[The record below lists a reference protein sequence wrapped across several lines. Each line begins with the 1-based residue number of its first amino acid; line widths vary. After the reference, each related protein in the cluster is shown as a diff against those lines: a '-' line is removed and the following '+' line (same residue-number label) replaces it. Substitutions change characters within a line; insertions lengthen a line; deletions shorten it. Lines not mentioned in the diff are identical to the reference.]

1 MFFNLLRLTIDKN
14 PWNKLLS
21 TQLSRDVA
29 AKGIILV
36 SVLGETGSKEV
47 SASIT
52 REVVEVVESV
62 HVVSVVEHIE

>member
-47 SASIT
+47 SVSIT